1 VKERAMKRPRTYR
14 DRRWL
19 DGYMQVA
26 EQIGRP
32 LAGGKRFPTI
42 HREQARHL
50 LWIYMARM
58 RAGVLTA
65 VEAGR
70 ADALLDAVGC

>member
-1 VKERAMKRPRTYR
+1 MKRPRTYR

-19 DGYMQVA
+19 DGYTEVA
-26 EQIGRP
+26 EQIGRRP
-32 LAGGKRFPTI
+32 FPTI

-50 LWIYMARM
+50 LWIFRARASANGWG
-58 RAGVLTA
+58 RPLTA
-65 VEAGR
+65 FEMGK

>member
-1 VKERAMKRPRTYR
+1 MKRPRTYR

-19 DGYMQVA
+19 DGYVEVA
-26 EQIGRP
+26 EKIGRRP
-32 LAGGKRFPTI
+32 FQAI

-50 LWIYMARM
+50 LWIYRARAA
-58 RAGVLTA
+58 AGLLTA

-70 ADALLDAVGC
+70 ADALMDAVGC